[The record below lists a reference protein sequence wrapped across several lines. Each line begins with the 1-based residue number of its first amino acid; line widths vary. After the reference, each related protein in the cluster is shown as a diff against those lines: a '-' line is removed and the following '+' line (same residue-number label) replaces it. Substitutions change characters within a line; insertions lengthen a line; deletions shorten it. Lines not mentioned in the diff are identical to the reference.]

1 MSGRVLVINPNS
13 SEAVTAGI
21 EAAMAPLRTAE
32 GPAIDCVTL
41 AEGPPGIE
49 TQVQVDGVVAP
60 LLALIRREP
69 AAAYV
74 IACFSDPGLRA
85 AREVAEGPVF
95 GISES
100 AMARALSLG
109 ERFGILAIL
118 PASVGRH
125 RRYVRSLG
133 LEARF
138 ADSLPIGRGVAELA
152 DADATLTALAETGR
166 RLRDDKGAEV
176 LILGCAGMAG
186 QRGAL
191 EAELGLPVVE
201 PCQAA
206 AAAAVSAVRLG
217 W

>member
-1 MSGRVLVINPNS
+1 MSRRVLVINPNS

-21 EAAMAPLRTAE
+21 DTAMAPLRFAE
-32 GPAIDCVTL
+32 GPGIDCVTL
-41 AEGPPGIE
+41 SEGPPGIE
-49 TQVQVDGVVAP
+49 TQVQADGVVAP

-85 AREVAEGPVF
+85 AREVAGVPVF

-118 PASVGRH
+118 PASVTRH

-133 LEARF
+133 LESRF
-138 ADSLPIGRGVAELA
+138 ADSLPIGRGVADLA
-152 DADATLTALAETGR
+152 EPGATLAALVEAGR
-166 RLRDDKGAEV
+166 RLRDDRGADL

-186 QRGAL
+186 YRAEV
-191 EAELGLPVVE
+191 EAELALPVVE

-206 AAAAVSAVRLG
+206 AAAAVAAVQLG

>member
-1 MSGRVLVINPNS
+1 MSGRILVINPNS
-13 SEAVTAGI
+13 SETVTAGI
-21 EAAMAPLRTAE
+21 DAAMAPLRLAG
-32 GPAIDCVTL
+32 GPGIDCVTL

-74 IACFSDPGLRA
+74 IACFSDPGLKA
-85 AREVAEGPVF
+85 AREVTAAPVF

-100 AMARALSLG
+100 AIARALSLG

-118 PASVGRH
+118 PASVSRH

-133 LEARF
+133 LESRF
-138 ADSLPIGRGVAELA
+138 ADSQPIGRGVA
-152 DADATLTALAETGR
+152 ALAEPAATLAAMTEVGR
-166 RLRDDKGAEV
+166 RLRDDKGADV

-186 QRGAL
+186 YRAAL

-206 AAAAVSAVRLG
+206 AAAALGAVRLG

>member
-1 MSGRVLVINPNS
+1 MSRRVLVINPNS

-21 EAAMAPLRTAE
+21 DAAMAPLRFAD
-32 GPAIDCVTL
+32 GPEIDCVTL

-60 LLALIRREP
+60 LLALIGREP

-85 AREVAEGPVF
+85 AREVAEAPVF

-118 PASVGRH
+118 PASVTRH

-133 LEARF
+133 LEGRF

-152 DADATLTALAETGR
+152 EPGATLAALVETGR
-166 RLRDDKGAEV
+166 RLRDERSADV
-176 LILGCAGMAG
+176 LVLGCAGMAG
-186 QRGAL
+186 YRAEL

-206 AAAAVSAVRLG
+206 AAAAVAAVQLG

>member
-1 MSGRVLVINPNS
+1 MSGRILVINPNS
-13 SEAVTAGI
+13 SETVTAGI
-21 EAAMAPLRTAE
+21 DAAMAPLRFAD
-32 GPAIDCVTL
+32 GPGIDCVTL

-85 AREVAEGPVF
+85 AREVAGAPVF

-118 PASVGRH
+118 PASVSRH

-152 DADATLTALAETGR
+152 EPGATLDALAAVGR
-166 RLRDDKGAEV
+166 RLRDDKAAEV

-186 QRGAL
+186 YRGEL

-206 AAAAVSAVRLG
+206 AAAAVAAVQLG

>member
-1 MSGRVLVINPNS
+1 MSRRVLVINPNS

-21 EAAMAPLRTAE
+21 DTAMAPLRFAE
-32 GPAIDCVTL
+32 GPGIDCVTL
-41 AEGPPGIE
+41 SEGPPGIE
-49 TQVQVDGVVAP
+49 TQVQADGVVAP

-85 AREVAEGPVF
+85 AREVAGVPVF

-118 PASVGRH
+118 PASVTRH

-133 LEARF
+133 LEGRF

-152 DADATLTALAETGR
+152 EPGETLAALVETGR
-166 RLRDDKGAEV
+166 RLRDEKGADV

-186 QRGAL
+186 YRAEV
-191 EAELGLPVVE
+191 EAELWLPVVE

-206 AAAAVSAVRLG
+206 AAAAVAAVQLG

>member
-1 MSGRVLVINPNS
+1 MSARVLVINPNS

-21 EAAMAPLRTAE
+21 DAALAPLRCAE
-32 GPAIDCVTL
+32 GPGIDCVTL

-49 TQVQVDGVVAP
+49 TQAQVDGVVTP
-60 LLALIRREP
+60 LLALIGRET

-85 AREVAEGPVF
+85 AREVAAAPVF

-138 ADSLPIGRGVAELA
+138 ADSLPIGRGVAQLA
-152 DADATLTALAETGR
+152 EPGATLAALVETGR
-166 RLRDDKGAEV
+166 QLRDDRGADV

-186 QRGAL
+186 YRAEV

-206 AAAAVSAVRLG
+206 AAAAVGAVRLG